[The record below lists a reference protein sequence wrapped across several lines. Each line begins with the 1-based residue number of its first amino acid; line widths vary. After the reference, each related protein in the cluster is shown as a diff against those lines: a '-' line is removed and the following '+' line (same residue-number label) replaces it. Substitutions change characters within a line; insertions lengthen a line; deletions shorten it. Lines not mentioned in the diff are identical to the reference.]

1 MGEDFNK
8 NEKQVYFNQ
17 VKGVV
22 DEIITGEVFCGITIK
37 VGHESTRHVNFVM
50 KKSYF
55 DSITNLIQKGNKV
68 AVKYYPTSKK
78 KYNRWYTMLNV
89 LEIKQDS

>member
-1 MGEDFNK
+1 MVEEFNK
-8 NEKQVYFNQ
+8 NERQVYFNQ

-22 DEIITGEVFCGITIK
+22 DEITDGDKFCGITIK

-55 DSITNLIQKGNKV
+55 DSITNLIQIGNKV
-68 AVKYYPTSKK
+68 AVKYYPTSKFK
-78 KYNRWYTMLNV
+78 NTRWYTMLNV

>member
-1 MGEDFNK
+1 MVEDFNK
-8 NEKQVYFNQ
+8 NEKQIYFNQ

-22 DEIITGEVFCGITIK
+22 DEITKGEQFCGVTIK

-55 DSITNLIQKGNKV
+55 DSITDLMQVGKRV
-68 AVKYYPTSKK
+68 LVKFYPTSKN

-89 LEIKQDS
+89 LEIKQD